1 MNINLLIK
9 TIGIKKK
16 RKKKPAGFKWTVWY
30 LAASHWGKS
39 QQRETSSYHIYN
51 GKGRGIMLQEP
62 SKSRLQDLMS
72 FIISPMRLFYL
83 SASNS
88 PMFYDAVLCVS
99 VDSCSTFGCIVPNY
113 TASMH
118 HFRYNVIHD
127 NIEPSSQLP
136 NNFPYLLKNILY
148 F

>member
-1 MNINLLIK
+1 MNSVIFGCQPLREIPAKRNILISYLQRQRPRHYVAG
-9 TIGIKKK
+9 TFKKQIT
-16 RKKKPAGFKWTVWY
+16 G
-30 LAASHWGKS
+30 LCC
-39 QQRETSSYHIYN
+39 
-51 GKGRGIMLQEP
+51 
-62 SKSRLQDLMS
+62 LMS